1 VPFPLLVRYHLHA
14 ASDCHAEASEAACQ
28 LSLPCV
34 GVFLLEACT
43 DDELSSTD
51 DSQRAC
57 ATLEL
62 GEVAGLSFTN
72 PWHNVTA
79 LLLWGNNDDPALR
92 GNGTGGIGGLYS
104 RSQLLRGVPHGAV
117 TVALPMRSECRTGC
131 SVALLLSVPRSDS
144 AFVPPEGVRVS
155 KLFDPAAGHTHV
167 LRLSGGSAT
176 MNSAPA
182 LRAKEVRCVVLQ
194 GDQTRMT
201 PPPRRQDLVN
211 NLFSF

>member
-1 VPFPLLVRYHLHA
+1 LHA

-62 GEVAGLSFTN
+62 GNNATQWQAAPLAAWEEPLLTVNSSTGELEVGEVAGLSFTN

-104 RSQLLRGVPHGAV
+104 RSQLLRGVPRGA
-117 TVALPMRSECRTGC
+117 
-131 SVALLLSVPRSDS
+131 
-144 AFVPPEGVRVS
+144 
-155 KLFDPAAGHTHV
+155 
-167 LRLSGGSAT
+167 
-176 MNSAPA
+176 
-182 LRAKEVRCVVLQ
+182 
-194 GDQTRMT
+194 
-201 PPPRRQDLVN
+201 
-211 NLFSF
+211 